1 TPHLSLKTQTSEK
14 LTHRLHPHTALEPE
28 GIERGDDQARQ
39 PTAPVLC
46 FPQPRLRMDVPTL
59 HRLLETLHATLGK
72 TRLLGNTPHALGPIV
87 TKTLENPQ
95 AFVPKSHVGLVL
107 QRVAELS
114 PEFSS
119 SAYMTDT
126 QLSRLTRIPRFS
138 IQGHHSLRRLR
149 HSGQALD

>member
-1 TPHLSLKTQTSEK
+1 MGEK
-14 LTHRLHPHTALEPE
+14 LTHRIHPHAALEAK

-39 PTAPVLC
+39 PLPAVFG
-46 FPQPRLRMDVPTL
+46 FPEPGFRVAVATL
-59 HRLLETLHATLGK
+59 HGLRETMHAAFGKAGLLGK
-72 TRLLGNTPHALGPIV
+72 ASHTLCPVV

-126 QLSRLTRIPRFS
+126 QLSRLKRIPRK
-138 IQGHHSLRRLR
+138 QNGPLR
-149 HSGQALD
+149 